1 MITITELAADTRCS
15 RTTIYAAIKRL
26 EIKPHKQKRNSLLDA
41 QQVALIKEALPSD
54 ETPKEAAPTSKHQQK
69 KPTETTTTTNNAQDS
84 QHLLIKQLQEEG
96 NHLKGLLEREQAERS
111 TERIERAEERKAERE
126 RAERHDAL
134 VTALLSEQKGLR
146 DEVQRLK
153 ALQAPELMARHTT
166 AEEQDYAVED
176 TQYPQ
181 PDTHTLHRTS
191 SAAPTERPDEQA
203 EQSAERIERPSEHE
217 ATVEFEKAA
226 LQPEMIPS
234 SSGSN
239 GARAF
244 GIIAFVVLAAL
255 AWVVITN
262 PELPLREGVANI
274 WQ

>member
-41 QQVALIKEALPSD
+41 EQVALIKEALPRD
-54 ETPKEAAPTSKHQQK
+54 ETPKEAAHTSKQQQK
-69 KPTETTTTTNNAQDS
+69 KHAENTTTTNNVQDS

-166 AEEQDYAVED
+166 VEEQDYAVED

-191 SAAPTERPDEQA
+191 SAAPTERPDEQ
-203 EQSAERIERPSEHE
+203 SAERIERPSEHE
-217 ATVEFEKAA
+217 TTVEFKKAA
-226 LQPEMIPS
+226 LKPEMIPS

-244 GIIAFVVLAAL
+244 GIIVCVVLAAL

>member
-54 ETPKEAAPTSKHQQK
+54 ETAKEAAPTSKHQQK

-153 ALQAPELMARHTT
+153 AIQGPDHVFSAF
-166 AEEQDYAVED
+166 DGD
-176 TQYPQ
+176 S
-181 PDTHTLHRTS
+181 PDTDGKPAVANTS
-191 SAAPTERPDEQA
+191 AHSAT
-203 EQSAERIERPSEHE
+203 SNVVHLERPSERVERSAERTIERSVEQAAPAEFAE
-217 ATVEFEKAA
+217 ATPK
-226 LQPEMIPS
+226 PEAVVS
-234 SSGSN
+234 NNVWGS
-239 GARAF
+239 RLTAF
-244 GIIAFVVLAAL
+244 GLLGTTMA
-255 AWVVITN
+255 VITFLVTINN
-262 PELPLREGVANI
+262 PDLILSKAI
-274 WQ
+274 ASLWQ

>member
-217 ATVEFEKAA
+217 ATVEFEEAMPPPATISSSTGGRRFHTFGAAA
-226 LQPEMIPS
+226 LLMLAITVWMTL
-234 SSGSN
+234 SN
-239 GARAF
+239 PDFTLSQA
-244 GIIAFVVLAAL
+244 IAGL
-255 AWVVITN
+255 WK
-262 PELPLREGVANI
+262 
-274 WQ
+274 

>member
-41 QQVALIKEALPSD
+41 EQVALIKEALPSD
-54 ETPKEAAPTSKHQQK
+54 ETPKEAAHTSKQQQK
-69 KPTETTTTTNNAQDS
+69 KHAENTTTTNNVQDS

-153 ALQAPELMARHTT
+153 ALQAPELMARHMT
-166 AEEQDYAVED
+166 AEEQGYAVED
-176 TQYPQ
+176 TQYPK
-181 PDTHTLHRTS
+181 PDTYTLHRTS
-191 SAAPTERPDEQA
+191 SAAPDEQA
-203 EQSAERIERPSEHE
+203 EQSAERIERPSERE

-226 LQPEMIPS
+226 LQPEMIPN

-262 PELPLREGVANI
+262 SELPLREGIASL